1 MQRRRSPDSPLSTSP
16 AGPCD
21 TLQQKRYPLRCE
33 FAGDIP
39 KPYSHLREKARIVPL
54 PSSAHIA
61 IFASIIY
68 NWVSITYIMEHIEH
82 MDFYVVAIIVL
93 ALGFDF
99 VNGFH
104 DTANSIATSV
114 MTNAIKIPYAIA
126 MAAILEFAGAML
138 GTHVAHTIGKSIVD
152 PDSITSLVLIAALMS
167 AIGWNIITWRYGLPS
182 SSSHALIGSLVG
194 VTLVT
199 RARLEI
205 SGLLKVF
212 LSLIISPIL
221 GIVGGMGLMILFY
234 WIFRNIQVEKL
245 NSSFR
250 RVQLFSAAF
259 MAFSHGGNDAQ
270 KSMGIITM
278 ALFAHHVY
286 SGDFFVPL
294 WVKIACATAMA
305 LGAAV
310 GGWRIIKTVG
320 RGIIE
325 LRPIQG
331 CAAETVSATIIQVAT
346 QIGLPVSTTHVI
358 TSAICGVGATANI
371 SSVNWTVM
379 RNIVVCW
386 LVTIPIVAVFAGLI
400 YRLLSLLLGIH

>member
-1 MQRRRSPDSPLSTSP
+1 
-16 AGPCD
+16 
-21 TLQQKRYPLRCE
+21 
-33 FAGDIP
+33 
-39 KPYSHLREKARIVPL
+39 
-54 PSSAHIA
+54 
-61 IFASIIY
+61 
-68 NWVSITYIMEHIEH
+68 
-82 MDFYVVAIIVL
+82 MDFFVLAIIVL

-114 MTNAIKIPYAIA
+114 MTNAIKVPYAIA

-138 GTHVAHTIGKSIVD
+138 GTHVALTIGKSIVD
-152 PDSITSLVLIAALMS
+152 PHTITSLVLVATLLS
-167 AIGWNIITWRYGLPS
+167 AICWNILTWRYGLPS

-194 VTLVT
+194 VTIVT
-199 RARLEI
+199 GARLEI
-205 SGLLKVF
+205 DGLLKVI

-221 GIVGGMGLMILFY
+221 GIFGGMALMVLFY
-234 WIFRNIQVEKL
+234 WIFRNIQVQKL
-245 NSSFR
+245 NSGFR

-278 ALFAHHVY
+278 ALFTHHIY
-286 SGDFFVPL
+286 SGEFFVPL

-325 LRPIQG
+325 LKPIQG

-358 TSAICGVGATANI
+358 TSAICGVGSTENI
-371 SSVNWTVM
+371 FSVNWMVM

-386 LVTIPIVAVFAGLI
+386 FITIPIVAVFAGFI
-400 YRLLSLLLGIH
+400 YKLLSLVLGIQ